1 MWPAGEMEARAK
13 AGELGRGQGDR
24 ETVKALGFMLNTA
37 QPPKNVV
44 R

>member
-1 MWPAGEMEARAK
+1 MWPAGETEARAK

-24 ETVKALGFMLNTA
+24 ETDKALGFMVHTA